1 VDIAAAIESA
11 IGTLEVSLRE
21 QQLDL
26 WSHATAAV
34 EAPACADDHLVC
46 AVCLDRL
53 YCSFISFFHPFL
65 TPASPFPPSHATPRV
80 LPLPRPLRTLGC
92 PGQVTPAVQSSVSH
106 SSPSIASN
114 SMYFTMLV
122 RALGCC
128 SGRQRALFAG
138 NASLTQTPSYSLHS
152 LLTSPQGS
160 ISNSWSFRRRRVVW
174 RVGNGNLTATATLK
188 LMTGMV
194 LFN

>member
-1 VDIAAAIESA
+1 MDIAAAIESA

-92 PGQVTPAVQSSVSH
+92 PGQVTPPF
-106 SSPSIASN
+106 SPPFLTLRPQLPRTACISRC
-114 SMYFTMLV
+114 LC
-122 RALGCC
+122 ALL
-128 SGRQRALFAG
+128 AAAAAG
-138 NASLTQTPSYSLHS
+138 NVPSLQVTPRS
-152 LLTSPQGS
+152 
-160 ISNSWSFRRRRVVW
+160 R
-174 RVGNGNLTATATLK
+174 K
-188 LMTGMV
+188 LPHILCTH
-194 LFN
+194 F